1 VGGPGPRADPSLMST
16 VYTVA
21 IQAIQGLNGTITVGP
36 PPTGFKWVLKD
47 GDFYFNGTLGG
58 SVRLVGAGGQAFWV
72 NNWAV
77 GTPAQYASW
86 RGRNVIGTGKTFQII
101 STAATDCT
109 ISGFQLQ
116 LP

>member
-1 VGGPGPRADPSLMST
+1 MST
-16 VYTVA
+16 IYTVV
-21 IQAIQGLNGTITVGP
+21 IQNVVGLNGTITVGP

-47 GDFYFNGTLGG
+47 VDCYFNGTLGG
-58 SVRLVGAGGQAFWV
+58 SILLQGQGGQAFWV

-86 RGRNVIGTGKTFQII
+86 RGRNVIGTGKTFKII
-101 STAATDCT
+101 STAATDV
-109 ISGFQLQ
+109 SVHGFQLE